1 MNAEQLSPEQSLEL
15 ITEVIKEAKSRF
27 EENGV
32 IYCMW
37 GAILAFAALLQY
49 GLLKSGQEEISY
61 YGYFIVPIG
70 ALISWYYYPRK
81 KASRKNQV
89 SSNISI
95 TWGVVSMNLMILG
108 FFFNY
113 VLQ

>member
-1 MNAEQLSPEQSLEL
+1 MNAEHFSPEQSLEL
-15 ITEVIKEAKSRF
+15 ITEVIQEAKSRF

-49 GLLKSGQEEISY
+49 GLLRSGQEEISY

-70 ALISWYYYPRK
+70 ALISWYYYARK
-81 KASRKNQV
+81 KSARKKRVSR
-89 SSNISI
+89 SPR
-95 TWGVVSMNLMILG
+95 
-108 FFFNY
+108 
-113 VLQ
+113 